1 MELTLNIILLLV
13 GITILVWGANKF
25 VDHASVIAK
34 HLGVGDL
41 VIGLTLIAAG
51 TSAPEV
57 FVGISAVLNGNEDIA
72 LGTAIG
78 SNISNIALI
87 FGVSCLYFNAV
98 SKTHL
103 WNLMPFGLSV
113 LLLGIALVDGTISF
127 SESTGFVGLFMIFM
141 YILMKTDGVPD
152 EENAEV
158 SEFTKSLFL
167 SMVGLVGLMVGASMS
182 VIYAE
187 MTALLLGIPKLI
199 IGLTI
204 IALGTS
210 LPELAAT
217 VAALK
222 KGRHQMV
229 VGNIIGSNVLNLVF
243 VIPIIGFFGSIQLSP
258 IVMERDFTILAI
270 LSLVFILLAISLTK
284 LKFRRSLYIASGVI
298 LVSSY
303 AIYIAT
309 LSGVV

>member
-1 MELTLNIILLLV
+1 MELTINIILLLV
-13 GITILVWGANKF
+13 GIVILVWGANKF

-34 HLGVGDL
+34 HLGVGEL

-72 LGTAIG
+72 LGAAIG

-87 FGVSCLYFNAV
+87 FGVSCLYLNTS
-98 SKTHL
+98 SKTDL
-103 WNLMPFGLSV
+103 WNLIPFGLTV
-113 LLLGIALVDGTISF
+113 LLLGLTLIDGMISIN
-127 SESTGFVGLFMIFM
+127 ESMGFVGLFMLFM
-141 YILMKTDGVPD
+141 FVLLKTDGVPD
-152 EENAEV
+152 EEN
-158 SEFTKSLFL
+158 SEISEYTKSLFL
-167 SMVGLVGLMVGASMS
+167 SMVGLIGLIAGANISI
-182 VIYAE
+182 IYAE
-187 MTALLLGIPKLI
+187 STALLLGISELV

-243 VIPIIGFFGSIQLSP
+243 VIPIIGFFGSVQLSP
-258 IVMERDFTILAI
+258 VVLQRDFGILSI
-270 LSLVFILLAISLTK
+270 LSLAFIVLAVSLTK
-284 LKFRRSLYIASGVI
+284 LKFRRGLYMTAGII
-298 LVSSY
+298 LISSY
-303 AIYIAT
+303 VLYIAT
-309 LSGVV
+309 LSRVV

>member
-1 MELTLNIILLLV
+1 MELTLNLILLLT

-57 FVGISAVLNGNEDIA
+57 FVGISAVLNGNENIA

-87 FGVSCLYFNAV
+87 FGVSCLYFNAP
-98 SKTHL
+98 SKMHL
-103 WNLMPFGLSV
+103 WNLMPFGLTV
-113 LLLGIALVDGTISF
+113 LLLGLTLADGTISF
-127 SESTGFVGLFMIFM
+127 DESIGFVGLFMLFM
-141 YILMKTDGVPD
+141 YILMKTDGVP
-152 EENAEV
+152 EEEGSEA
-158 SEFTKSLFL
+158 SEFTKSLLL
-167 SMVGLVGLMVGASMS
+167 SMVGLFGLIAGANISI
-182 VIYAE
+182 VYAE
-187 MTALLLGIPKLI
+187 STAILLGISELI

-210 LPELAAT
+210 LPELAAS

-222 KGRHQMV
+222 KGKHQMV

-243 VIPIIGFFGSIQLSP
+243 VVPIIGFFGSIQLSP
-258 IVMERDFTILAI
+258 IVLERDFSILAM

-284 LKFRRSLYIASGVI
+284 LTFRRGLYMTAGVM
-298 LVSSY
+298 LVCSY
-303 AIYIAT
+303 GLYIAT
-309 LSGVV
+309 LSGII

>member
-1 MELTLNIILLLV
+1 MELTTNLILLLA

-87 FGVSCLYFNAV
+87 FGVSCLYFNSA

-103 WNLMPFGLSV
+103 WNLAPFGLTV
-113 LLLGIALVDGTISF
+113 LLLGLTLVDGTISF
-127 SESTGFVGLFMIFM
+127 NESIGFVGLFMLYMF
-141 YILMKTDGVPD
+141 ILMKTDGVP
-152 EENAEV
+152 EEEGSET

-167 SMVGLVGLMVGASMS
+167 SMVGLFGLMAGANISI
-182 VIYAE
+182 VYAE
-187 MTALLLGIPKLI
+187 SSAILLGISELI

-243 VIPIIGFFGSIQLSP
+243 VIPIIGFFGTVQLSP
-258 IVMERDFTILAI
+258 LIMQRDFSILAV
-270 LSLVFILLAISLTK
+270 LSFVFILLATSLSK
-284 LKFRRSLYIASGVI
+284 LKFRRIFYMAAGII
-298 LVSSY
+298 LVAGY
-303 AIYIAT
+303 ILYIAT
-309 LSGVV
+309 LSGVI

>member
-1 MELTLNIILLLV
+1 MELTINIILLLA
-13 GITILVWGANKF
+13 GIIILVWGANKF

-34 HLGVGDL
+34 HLGVGEL

-87 FGVSCLYFNAV
+87 FGVSCLYLNTS
-98 SKTHL
+98 SKTDL
-103 WNLMPFGLSV
+103 WNLMPFGLV
-113 LLLGIALVDGTISF
+113 ILLLGLTLIDGMISIN
-127 SESTGFVGLFMIFM
+127 ESMGFVGLFMLFM
-141 YILMKTDGVPD
+141 FVLLKTDGVPD
-152 EENAEV
+152 EETSEI

-167 SMVGLVGLMVGASMS
+167 SMVGLIGLIAGANISI
-182 VIYAE
+182 IYAE
-187 MTALLLGIPKLI
+187 STALLLGISELV

-243 VIPIIGFFGSIQLSP
+243 VIPIIGFFGSVQLSP
-258 IVMERDFTILAI
+258 VVLQRDFSILSI
-270 LSLVFILLAISLTK
+270 LSLAFILLAVSLTK
-284 LKFRRSLYIASGVI
+284 LKFRRGLYMTAGVI
-298 LVSSY
+298 LISSY
-303 AIYIAT
+303 VLYIAT
-309 LSGVV
+309 LSGVI

>member
-1 MELTLNIILLLV
+1 MELTINIILLLA
-13 GITILVWGANKF
+13 GIIILVWGANKF

-34 HLGVGDL
+34 HLGVGEL

-87 FGVSCLYFNAV
+87 FGVSCLYLNTS
-98 SKTHL
+98 SKTDL
-103 WNLMPFGLSV
+103 WNLMPFGLVV
-113 LLLGIALVDGTISF
+113 LLLGLTLIDGMISIN
-127 SESTGFVGLFMIFM
+127 ESMGFVGLFMLFM
-141 YILMKTDGVPD
+141 FVLLKTDGVPD
-152 EENAEV
+152 EENSEI

-167 SMVGLVGLMVGASMS
+167 SMVGLIGLIAGANISI
-182 VIYAE
+182 IYAE
-187 MTALLLGIPKLI
+187 SSALLLGISELV

-243 VIPIIGFFGSIQLSP
+243 VIPIIGFFGSVQLSP
-258 IVMERDFTILAI
+258 VVLQRDFSILSI
-270 LSLVFILLAISLTK
+270 LSLAFILLAVSLTK
-284 LKFRRSLYIASGVI
+284 LKFRRGLYMTAGVI
-298 LVSSY
+298 LISSY
-303 AIYIAT
+303 VLYIAT
-309 LSGVV
+309 LSGVI

>member
-1 MELTLNIILLLV
+1 MELTINIILLLA
-13 GITILVWGANKF
+13 GIIILVWGANKF

-34 HLGVGDL
+34 HLGVGEL

-87 FGVSCLYFNAV
+87 FGVSCLYLNTS
-98 SKTHL
+98 SKTDL
-103 WNLMPFGLSV
+103 WNLMPFGLVV
-113 LLLGIALVDGTISF
+113 LLLGLTLIDGMISIN
-127 SESTGFVGLFMIFM
+127 ESMGFVGLFMLFM
-141 YILMKTDGVPD
+141 FVLLKTDGVPD
-152 EENAEV
+152 EETSEI

-167 SMVGLVGLMVGASMS
+167 SMVGLIGLIAGANISI
-182 VIYAE
+182 VYAE
-187 MTALLLGIPKLI
+187 STALLLGISELV

-243 VIPIIGFFGSIQLSP
+243 VIPIIGFFGSVQLSP
-258 IVMERDFTILAI
+258 VVLQRDFSILSI
-270 LSLVFILLAISLTK
+270 LSLAFILLAVSLTK
-284 LKFRRSLYIASGVI
+284 LKFRRGLYMTAGLI
-298 LVSSY
+298 LISSY
-303 AIYIAT
+303 VLYIAT
-309 LSGVV
+309 LSGVI

>member
-1 MELTLNIILLLV
+1 MELTINIILLLA
-13 GITILVWGANKF
+13 GIIILVWGANKF

-34 HLGVGDL
+34 HLGVGEL

-87 FGVSCLYFNAV
+87 FGVSCLYLNTS
-98 SKTHL
+98 SKTDL
-103 WNLMPFGLSV
+103 WNLMPFGLVV
-113 LLLGIALVDGTISF
+113 LLLGLTLIDGMISIN
-127 SESTGFVGLFMIFM
+127 ESMGFVGLFILFM
-141 YILMKTDGVPD
+141 FVLLKTDGVPD
-152 EENAEV
+152 EENSEI

-167 SMVGLVGLMVGASMS
+167 SMVGLIGLIAGANISI
-182 VIYAE
+182 IYAE
-187 MTALLLGIPKLI
+187 SSALLLGISELV

-243 VIPIIGFFGSIQLSP
+243 VIPIIGFFGSVQLSP
-258 IVMERDFTILAI
+258 VVLQRDFSILSI
-270 LSLVFILLAISLTK
+270 LSLAFILLAVSLTK
-284 LKFRRSLYIASGVI
+284 LKFRRGLYMTAGVI
-298 LVSSY
+298 LISSY
-303 AIYIAT
+303 VLYIAT
-309 LSGVV
+309 LSGVI

>member
-1 MELTLNIILLLV
+1 MELIINIILLLA
-13 GITILVWGANKF
+13 GIIILVWGANKF

-34 HLGVGDL
+34 HLGVGEL

-87 FGVSCLYFNAV
+87 FGVSCLYLNTS
-98 SKTHL
+98 SKTDL
-103 WNLMPFGLSV
+103 WNLMPFGLVV
-113 LLLGIALVDGTISF
+113 LLLGLTLIDGMISIN
-127 SESTGFVGLFMIFM
+127 ESMGFVGLFMLFM
-141 YILMKTDGVPD
+141 FVLLKTDGVPD
-152 EENAEV
+152 EENSEI

-167 SMVGLVGLMVGASMS
+167 SMVGLIGLIAGANISI
-182 VIYAE
+182 IYAE
-187 MTALLLGIPKLI
+187 SSALLLGISELV

-243 VIPIIGFFGSIQLSP
+243 VIPIIGFFGSVQLSP
-258 IVMERDFTILAI
+258 VVLQRDFSILSI
-270 LSLVFILLAISLTK
+270 LSLAFILLAVSLTK
-284 LKFRRSLYIASGVI
+284 LKFRRGLYMTAGVI
-298 LVSSY
+298 LISSY
-303 AIYIAT
+303 VLYIAT
-309 LSGVV
+309 LSGVI

>member
-1 MELTLNIILLLV
+1 MELILNILLLLV

-25 VDHASVIAK
+25 VDHVSVIAK

-87 FGVSCLYFNAV
+87 FGVSCLYLNAA

-103 WNLMPFGLSV
+103 WNLMPFGLTV
-113 LLLGIALVDGTISF
+113 LLLGLTLADGTISY
-127 SESTGFVGLFMIFM
+127 SESMGFVGLFMLFM

-152 EENAEV
+152 EEDSEA

-167 SMVGLVGLMVGASMS
+167 SMIGLVGLIAGANISI
-182 VIYAE
+182 VYAE
-187 MTALLLGIPKLI
+187 STALLLGISELI

-222 KGRHQMV
+222 KGKHQMV

-243 VIPIIGFFGSIQLSP
+243 VIPIIGFFGSVQLSP
-258 IVMERDFTILAI
+258 VVMERDFNILAI
-270 LSLVFILLAISLTK
+270 LSLAFILLAVALTK
-284 LKFRRSLYIASGVI
+284 LKFSKSLYVAAGII

-303 AIYIAT
+303 TLYIAT
-309 LSGVV
+309 LSGIV

>member
-1 MELTLNIILLLV
+1 MELTINIILLLA
-13 GITILVWGANKF
+13 GIIILVWGANKF

-34 HLGVGDL
+34 HLGVGEL

-57 FVGISAVLNGNEDIA
+57 FVGISAVLNGNEAIA

-87 FGVSCLYFNAV
+87 FGVSCLYLNTS
-98 SKTHL
+98 SKTDL
-103 WNLMPFGLSV
+103 WNLMPFGLV
-113 LLLGIALVDGTISF
+113 ILLLGLTLIDGMISIN
-127 SESTGFVGLFMIFM
+127 ESMGFVGLFMLFM
-141 YILMKTDGVPD
+141 FVLLKTDGVPD
-152 EENAEV
+152 EETSEI

-167 SMVGLVGLMVGASMS
+167 SMVGLIGLIAGANISI
-182 VIYAE
+182 IYAE
-187 MTALLLGIPKLI
+187 STALLLGISELV

-243 VIPIIGFFGSIQLSP
+243 VIPIIGFFGSVQLSP
-258 IVMERDFTILAI
+258 VVLQRDFSILSI
-270 LSLVFILLAISLTK
+270 LSLAFILLAVSLTK
-284 LKFRRSLYIASGVI
+284 LKFRRGLYMTAGVI
-298 LVSSY
+298 LISSY
-303 AIYIAT
+303 VLYIAT
-309 LSGVV
+309 LSGVI

>member
-1 MELTLNIILLLV
+1 MELILNILLLLV

-25 VDHASVIAK
+25 VDHVSVIAK

-87 FGVSCLYFNAV
+87 FGVSCLYLNAA

-103 WNLMPFGLSV
+103 WNLMPFGLTV
-113 LLLGIALVDGTISF
+113 LLLGLTLADGMISY
-127 SESTGFVGLFMIFM
+127 SESIGFVVLFMLFM
-141 YILMKTDGVPD
+141 YILMKTDDVPD
-152 EENAEV
+152 EEDSEA

-167 SMVGLVGLMVGASMS
+167 SMVGLVGLIAGANISI
-182 VIYAE
+182 VYAE
-187 MTALLLGIPKLI
+187 STALLLGISELI

-222 KGRHQMV
+222 KGKHQMV

-243 VIPIIGFFGSIQLSP
+243 VIPIIGFFGSVQLSP
-258 IVMERDFTILAI
+258 VVMERDFNILAI
-270 LSLVFILLAISLTK
+270 LSLAFILLAVALTK
-284 LKFRRSLYIASGVI
+284 LKFSKSLYVAAGII

-303 AIYIAT
+303 TLYIAT
-309 LSGVV
+309 LSGIV

>member
-1 MELTLNIILLLV
+1 MELIINIILLLA
-13 GITILVWGANKF
+13 GIIILVWGANKF

-34 HLGVGDL
+34 HLGVGEL

-87 FGVSCLYFNAV
+87 FGVSCLYLNTS
-98 SKTHL
+98 SKTDL
-103 WNLMPFGLSV
+103 WNLMPFGLVV
-113 LLLGIALVDGTISF
+113 LLLGLTLIDGMISIN
-127 SESTGFVGLFMIFM
+127 ESMGFVGLFILFM
-141 YILMKTDGVPD
+141 FVLLKTDGVPD
-152 EENAEV
+152 EENSEI

-167 SMVGLVGLMVGASMS
+167 SMVGLIGLIAGANISI
-182 VIYAE
+182 IYAE
-187 MTALLLGIPKLI
+187 SSALLLGISELV

-243 VIPIIGFFGSIQLSP
+243 VIPIIGFFGSVQLSP
-258 IVMERDFTILAI
+258 VVLQRDFSILSI
-270 LSLVFILLAISLTK
+270 LSLAFILLAVSLTK
-284 LKFRRSLYIASGVI
+284 LKFRRGLYMTAGVI
-298 LVSSY
+298 LISSY
-303 AIYIAT
+303 VLYIAT
-309 LSGVV
+309 LSGVI

>member
-1 MELTLNIILLLV
+1 MELTINIILLLA
-13 GITILVWGANKF
+13 GIIILVWGANKF

-34 HLGVGDL
+34 HLGVGEL

-87 FGVSCLYFNAV
+87 FGVSCLYLNTS
-98 SKTHL
+98 SKTDL
-103 WNLMPFGLSV
+103 WNLMPFGLVV
-113 LLLGIALVDGTISF
+113 LLLGLTLIDGMISIN
-127 SESTGFVGLFMIFM
+127 ESMGFVGLFMLFM
-141 YILMKTDGVPD
+141 FILLKTDGVPD
-152 EENAEV
+152 EETSEI

-167 SMVGLVGLMVGASMS
+167 SMVGLIGLIAGANISI
-182 VIYAE
+182 VYAE
-187 MTALLLGIPKLI
+187 STALLLGISELV

-243 VIPIIGFFGSIQLSP
+243 VIPIIGFFGSVQLSP
-258 IVMERDFTILAI
+258 AVLQRDFSILSI
-270 LSLVFILLAISLTK
+270 LSLAFILLAVSLTK
-284 LKFRRSLYIASGVI
+284 LKFRRGLYMTAGVI
-298 LVSSY
+298 LISSY
-303 AIYIAT
+303 VLYIAT
-309 LSGVV
+309 LSGVI